1 MAISPIAI
9 GTEGYLNSPLSVSVL
24 GYLTI
29 SIEEA
34 ELRGGDSS
42 KPRLLMPDERL
53 DRQLKREDDE
63 ILAIIM
69 AFMEHIDE

>member
-29 SIEEA
+29 DDDDVTGSG
-34 ELRGGDSS
+34 LVL
-42 KPRLLMPDERL
+42 PRNALMRRL
-53 DRQLKREDDE
+53 QREDEE
-63 ILAIIM
+63 IIAIIT
-69 AFMEHIDE
+69 AFMEVMDE